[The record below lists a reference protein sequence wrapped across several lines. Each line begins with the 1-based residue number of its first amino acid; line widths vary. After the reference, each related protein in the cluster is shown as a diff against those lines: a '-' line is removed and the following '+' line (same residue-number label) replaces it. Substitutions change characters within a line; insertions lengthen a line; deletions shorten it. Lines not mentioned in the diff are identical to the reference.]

1 MSISSSNTHGDSLMV
16 SRGDYDNLPGSQENM
31 VPPPVAAP
39 AAPLA
44 GPGGR
49 DKDIELT
56 TQVHVARK

>member
-1 MSISSSNTHGDSLMV
+1 MV

-31 VPPPVAAP
+31 VPPPVAAAT

-56 TQVHVARK
+56 TQVRVVRK